1 MYSTGWQRKNPDP
14 PVRVFCVERE
24 TNIERSRPNPPVSS
38 SAAPDL
44 DLPDVHRSAPPS
56 PGLAGCHYL
65 VATMVSSSISLFS
78 LSLLPPALTFPWQ
91 PAPPRTANL
100 PPGRRRPARGPAG
113 GVIRATSLWLRNR
126 VCPLASCWLSRC
138 AESWVG
144 SSSCAGC
151 WGSAAVVCS
160 DSAISEASTD
170 FFAGI
175 WSIDI
180 WP

>member
-1 MYSTGWQRKNPDP
+1 METRIHISNGDGNARIRTHQSGSSACKEKQQRTK
-14 PVRVFCVERE
+14 E
-24 TNIERSRPNPPVSS
+24 PNPPVSS

-44 DLPDVHRSAPPS
+44 DLPDVHRSAPP
-56 PGLAGCHYL
+56 PPALACRYYV
-65 VATMVSSSISLFS
+65 VATMVRSSIPLFS

-91 PAPPRTANL
+91 PVLPRTANL

-113 GVIRATSLWLRNR
+113 GVIRGTALCLRNR
-126 VCPLASCWLSRC
+126 VCPLASCLLSRS

-160 DSAISEASTD
+160 DSAISEASTE

-175 WSIDI
+175 
-180 WP
+180 